1 MTNLDNLDVFFSV
14 QSFQEEEL
22 RNKTV
27 VIIDVLRAS
36 STIVTAIQNG
46 AKGII
51 PVADMGEASKI
62 SQNVNSANYLLCGEK
77 NGLKIDGF
85 DLGNSPLDYSP
96 DVIGG
101 KTLIFN
107 TTNGTK
113 AVKKSMTATDVYIAS
128 FLNLDTVVEALKRST
143 RDIILICAGWHGR
156 LSLEDLLLAGNIIY
170 KLTGGKIGN
179 HSRDGSKVAISLYE
193 KFGNDLKNAIFHSNH
208 AARLKDIIGEEDITY
223 CCQLNITDVLP
234 VLSRGIIINSDSY
247 VEKTE

>member
-1 MTNLDNLDVFFSV
+1 MGNLDNLDVFFSV

-22 RNKTV
+22 RGKTV
-27 VIIDVLRAS
+27 VITDVLRAT
-36 STIVTAIQNG
+36 STMVTAIKNG

-51 PVADMGEASKI
+51 PVGDMGEASKI
-62 SQNVNSANYLLCGEK
+62 AQNVNSDNYLLCGEK

-85 DLGNSPLDYSP
+85 DLGNSPLEYTP
-96 DVIGG
+96 EKVGG

-113 AVKKSMTATDVYIAS
+113 AVKKSMSADEVYIAA
-128 FLNLDTVVEALKRST
+128 FLNLDRVVEVLRRST
-143 RDIILICAGWHGR
+143 RDIILICSGWQGR

-170 KLTGGKIGN
+170 NLRDGIIDH
-179 HSRDGSKVAISLYE
+179 HSSDGSKVAFGLYE

-208 AARLKDIIGEEDITY
+208 AARLKNIVGEEDIDY

-234 VLSRGIIINSDSY
+234 VLSQGIIINHDSH